1 MYKSQ
6 RFRAGRGKM
15 RNRRRIHRRG
25 PLIVYYK
32 DEGIRKAFRNIPG
45 VDTLAV
51 DKLNLLKLAPGGH
64 VGRFVIWT
72 ESAFSRLNE
81 LFGTWKKASTLK
93 KAYNLPQPKMA
104 NTDLTRLLKSEE
116 IRSVLRAPKKK
127 QFQRVRRLNPLTN
140 RRALIK
146 LNPYA
151 AVLKRRAILAA
162 EGRKH
167 TSAVA
172 DAKHRGVTLKKAD
185 PSLIFSR
192 ALEVRKAQLQKAAAA
207 RKLRRAA
214 KPKAA
219 AKK

>member
-1 MYKSQ
+1 
-6 RFRAGRGKM
+6 M

-167 TSAVA
+167 TTAVA
-172 DAKHRGVTLKKAD
+172 DAKHRGVALKKAD

>member
-1 MYKSQ
+1 MCHS
-6 RFRAGRGKM
+6 M
-15 RNRRRIHRRG
+15 
-25 PLIVYYK
+25 LIGITQFQ
-32 DEGIRKAFRNIPG
+32 GIRKAFRNIPG

-81 LFGTWKKASTLK
+81 LFGTWANGSTLK
-93 KAYNLPQPKMA
+93 KGYNLPQPKMA

-127 QFQRVRRLNPLTN
+127 VFRRVRRLNPLVN
-140 RRALIK
+140 KRALVR

-151 AVLKRRAILAA
+151 AVLKRRAILSA
-162 EGRKH
+162 EKRKH
-167 TSAVA
+167 ENVLADSERRNIKLNKANASA
-172 DAKHRGVTLKKAD
+172 
-185 PSLIFSR
+185 IFVR
-192 ALEVRKAQLQKAAAA
+192 ALKVRQAQLKKAAAA
-207 RKLRRAA
+207 RKLRAA
-214 KPKAA
+214 NAKKAA